1 MTPAAATT
9 RPTETCPLYVDLD
22 GTLTPSDTLYE
33 SVMLFIRR
41 NPLNLLRLFVWL
53 LLGKAGF
60 KLKLANAVR
69 PDPARLPYHE
79 RFVQYLREER
89 ARMRRPALAAR
100 LARVVLW
107 DIVLSNIEVARRIL
121 GRESKM
127 RPGFVWIPLDIS
139 NRHGISTL
147 AGIITMT
154 PGTVSSELSP
164 DQRHLLVHFLHLED
178 ADAAIAHIKSRY
190 ETPLREVFP

>member
-1 MTPAAATT
+1 MKRWLPA
-9 RPTETCPLYVDLD
+9 PLLSLAVF
-22 GTLTPSDTLYE
+22 
-33 SVMLFIRR
+33 V
-41 NPLNLLRLFVWL
+41 VWL
-53 LLGKAGF
+53 LLVATTD
-60 KLKLANAVR
+60 LAHVLLAAVL
-69 PDPARLPYHE
+69 AVLLPLVAQ
-79 RFVQYLREER
+79 RLREDT
-89 ARMRRPALAAR
+89 AHMRRPGVAIR
-100 LARVVLW
+100 LVMVVLW

-127 RPGFVWIPLDIS
+127 RPGFVWIPLDIT
-139 NRHGISTL
+139 NPHGISAL

-178 ADAAIAHIKSRY
+178 AGAAIAQIKTRY